1 MKTLIVTVPPKE
13 RKWHIVDARGKT
25 LGRIA
30 THIAD
35 LLRGKGKAD
44 FTPHID
50 NGDGVIVINSSEIHM
65 TGTKWSQK
73 KYYSHSGYAGGIREK
88 TAEKLHE
95 SDPSALLQKAVFGM
109 IPKNKLKKDI
119 LKRLRIFPGA
129 EHTMQ
134 AQKPEPVTL

>member
-1 MKTLIVTVPPKE
+1 MILVELFLLKAHENSYCYGSTKGKE
-13 RKWHIVDARGKT
+13 MAYRRCAWKT

-73 KYYSHSGYAGGIREK
+73 KYYSHSGYGRNTGK

-95 SDPSALLQKAVFGM
+95 SDPSALLQKAVLG
-109 IPKNKLKKDI
+109 
-119 LKRLRIFPGA
+119 
-129 EHTMQ
+129 
-134 AQKPEPVTL
+134 

>member
-1 MKTLIVTVPPKE
+1 MKTRILTTPPKE
-13 RKWHIVDARGKT
+13 RKWHLIDMNEKV
-25 LGRIA
+25 LGRTA

-50 NGDGVIVINSSEIHM
+50 NGDGVIVINASTIRM
-65 TGTKWSQK
+65 TGEKWSQK
-73 KYYSHSGYAGGIREK
+73 KYYSHSGYPGGIKEIS
-88 TAEKLHE
+88 AENLHE
-95 SDPSALLQKAVFGM
+95 KDPSALLHKAVSGM

-119 LKRLRIFPGA
+119 LKRLRIFPSA

-134 AQKPEPVTL
+134 AQKPEPIAL